1 MNKDV
6 EQISNQ
12 LGKRTVLLPN
22 STNADCYAV
31 YSKEEYTE
39 PHERL
44 LVEGRGYKHRLYLY
58 KRTNNTNSNRILTF
72 ILLNPG
78 SSNHIEQD
86 EQIEKFAKLAEDKYG
101 AIEVFSIF
109 TLRTIDVIDS
119 VSEDAILDAVKCD
132 IGKNDIVL
140 AFGDEIK
147 PTEKYKNITK
157 EDLEKI
163 NRVRQIKIDELLSFL
178 KTLNKKN
185 IYTVEFGQN
194 DKLTLSKW

>member
-1 MNKDV
+1 MNKDI
-6 EQISNQ
+6 EQISEQ
-12 LGKRTVLLPN
+12 LGKKTVLLPN

-31 YSKEEYTE
+31 YSKEEYLE
-39 PHERL
+39 PHKKL
-44 LVEGRGYKHRLYLY
+44 LVDGKGYKHRLYLY
-58 KRTNNTNSNRILTF
+58 KKTANSDSNKVLTF

-78 SSNHIEQD
+78 YSNHIEQD
-86 EQIEKFAKLAEDKYG
+86 EQIEKFAKLAENKYG

-109 TLRTIDVIDS
+109 TLRTVDVIDS

-147 PTEKYKNITK
+147 PTEKYKNISN

-163 NRVRQIKIDELLSFL
+163 NRVRQIKINELLSFL
-178 KTLNKKN
+178 KTLNKKA
-185 IYTVEFGQN
+185 IYTIEFN
-194 DKLTLSKW
+194 SKGELYLAKW

>member
-1 MNKDV
+1 MNKDI

-12 LGKRTVLLPN
+12 LGKRTVLLPK

-39 PHERL
+39 PHEKL

-58 KRTNNTNSNRILTF
+58 KRTNNTNSDRILTF

-178 KTLNKKN
+178 KTLNKEN
-185 IYTVEFGQN
+185 IYTLEFN
-194 DKLTLSKW
+194 SSNELSLAKW